1 VAAPRS
7 FTPKPPGA
15 PSYED
20 LIAQGYLSE
29 AVVNYVALLGWAPGG
44 EREIYSLPELVEAF
58 DIKGISKSPAIF
70 DIDKLKYF
78 NSAYIRAMTP
88 EQFVLG
94 IIRER
99 YGSADA
105 YLEAEYGL
113 TPARLMR
120 LRRMYLE

>member
-1 VAAPRS
+1 MLYEG
-7 FTPKPPGA
+7 FGWEIPKYIHCSPVMRDQHNKMSKRHGD

-78 NSAYIRAMTP
+78 NSEFAP
-88 EQFVLG
+88 
-94 IIRER
+94 
-99 YGSADA
+99 
-105 YLEAEYGL
+105 
-113 TPARLMR
+113 
-120 LRRMYLE
+120 